1 MSRKLRECWSWRGLR
16 IASSGLASVPLLLP
30 PMLRPDIISQSKHS
44 LIPIY
49 KTAAGTGRDLL
60 LLTQQAGPVPSIRVQ
75 QWPGPQAAQVSVWP
89 MPSGLSTLGG
99 MVGLGVA
106 SVTRHKVQNATL
118 EYVLSLD
125 TLGDAAE
132 PV

>member
-1 MSRKLRECWSWRGLR
+1 M
-16 IASSGLASVPLLLP
+16 
-30 PMLRPDIISQSKHS
+30 
-44 LIPIY
+44 
-49 KTAAGTGRDLL
+49 
-60 LLTQQAGPVPSIRVQ
+60 
-75 QWPGPQAAQVSVWP
+75 
-89 MPSGLSTLGG
+89 
-99 MVGLGVA
+99 GLGVA